1 MKPLRRLM
9 KEIET
14 ITDFDKMNWSVAAD
28 PRSIPG
34 PGPVSNED
42 LAGAL
47 TSTKASAQAIKF
59 DKYEKWMAEFGS
71 V

>member
-9 KEIET
+9 REIEVV
-14 ITDFDKMNWSVAAD
+14 TDFDKMNWSVQAD

-34 PGPVSNED
+34 PGPVTNED
-42 LAGAL
+42 LAAAL
-47 TSTKASAQAIKF
+47 NSTKASQAIKF
-59 DKYEKWMAEFGS
+59 DKYEKWMQEFGS